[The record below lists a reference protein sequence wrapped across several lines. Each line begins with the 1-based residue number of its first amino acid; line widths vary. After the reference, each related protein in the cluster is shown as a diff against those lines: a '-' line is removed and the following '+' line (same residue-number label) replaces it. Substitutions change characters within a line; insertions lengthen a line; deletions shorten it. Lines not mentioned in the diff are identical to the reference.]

1 MRKKEDFQ
9 LGQFMKGK
17 AEVAANEPQGYDL
30 MAKSSKQG
38 TKLRKQREELEQQ
51 LLKERDFE
59 GNEYLLGTKFS
70 RDVKPAPGYE
80 IILPKRVDRVTG
92 SPKLT
97 QKKMVD
103 PKLDP
108 KKLLKSDDL
117 NDFKKR
123 VATET
128 YEDLKKFRFRN
139 PKTRER
145 YTADEVDKIIM
156 DRAEEKLSIAF
167 KMLDKGGNPARQIIR
182 QDPDVVNIYLRSG
195 REISP
200 VQLRPDQLVEYR
212 KGLRRGIGRGR
223 ERGD

>member
-1 MRKKEDFQ
+1 LRKKEDFQ

-70 RDVKPAPGYE
+70 KDVKPAPGYA
-80 IILPKRVDRVTG
+80 IIASPRRDKITG

-97 QKKMVD
+97 QRKMVD
-103 PKLDP
+103 RNLNP

-128 YEDLKKFRFRN
+128 FADLKKRGFRN
-139 PKTRER
+139 PKTRE
-145 YTADEVDKIIM
+145 YFTEKEVDKIIM
-156 DRAEEKLSIAF
+156 DRAAERLSIAF
-167 KMLDKGGNPARQIIR
+167 KKLDKGGNPARQVIR
-182 QDPDVVNIYLRSG
+182 QNPDIVDIYLRSG

-212 KGLRRGIGRGR
+212 KGLTRGIGRGR

>member
-1 MRKKEDFQ
+1 M
-9 LGQFMKGK
+9 
-17 AEVAANEPQGYDL
+17 
-30 MAKSSKQG
+30 
-38 TKLRKQREELEQQ
+38 
-51 LLKERDFE
+51 
-59 GNEYLLGTKFS
+59 
-70 RDVKPAPGYE
+70 KPAPGYA

-123 VATET
+123 VAKET
-128 YEDLKKFRFRN
+128 YEDLKKYRFRN

-145 YTADEVDKIIM
+145 YTEKEVDKIIM
-156 DRAEEKLSIAF
+156 DRAAERLSIAF
-167 KMLDKGGNPARQIIR
+167 KKLDKGGNPARQVIR
-182 QDPDVVNIYLRSG
+182 QDPDIVNIYLRSG